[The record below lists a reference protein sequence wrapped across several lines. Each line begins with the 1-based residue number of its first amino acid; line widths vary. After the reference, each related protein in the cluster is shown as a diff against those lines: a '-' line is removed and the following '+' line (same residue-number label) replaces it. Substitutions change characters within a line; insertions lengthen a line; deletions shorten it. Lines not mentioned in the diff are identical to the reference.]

1 MSPLPEL
8 FRQWRKYSVGIGTHM
23 LFNPY
28 TPLSWQRLASNA
40 VGQAP
45 LLQVAGIREDWQMPA
60 GRPVCRFSTANS
72 RSDAAVVFFH
82 GGGFTAGSIHSHRP
96 MCGHL
101 ARATGLPVYSVDYRL
116 APEHPYPAAPDDC
129 EAAALALMAA
139 TGLPASRWIIAGD
152 SAGGNLALVTALR
165 LQRQGRKVAA
175 LLLLSPWCDPA
186 DTDLPWRFDPVINP
200 FWGMASARAYRGD
213 APAQT
218 PDLAP
223 LYADL
228 RGLPPVLLQ
237 AGREEILLPQI
248 EKLAAALRRD
258 DVDTTFQVYD
268 RLWHSGQMMA
278 AFSRSAAE
286 AVRQCGV
293 FAAQHLPAPR
303 AA

>member
-8 FRQWRKYSVGIGTHM
+8 FRLWRKYSVGIGTHV

-28 TPLSWQRLASNA
+28 TPLSWQRLASNS
-40 VGQAP
+40 VGQWP
-45 LLQVAGIREDWQMPA
+45 LLQVQGINEDWLIAA
-60 GRPVCRFSTANS
+60 GRPVCRFSTAES
-72 RSDAAVVFFH
+72 RSDAAMVFFH

-129 EAAALALMAA
+129 ERAALALMEH
-139 TGLPASRWIIAGD
+139 TGLPAARWVVAGD

-165 LQRQGRKVAA
+165 LKRQDRQAAA
-175 LLLLSPWCDPA
+175 LMLLSPWCDPA
-186 DTDLPWRFDPVINP
+186 STDLPWRFDPVINP
-200 FWGMASARAYRGD
+200 FWGMASARAYRGNT
-213 APAQT
+213 PAQE
-218 PDLAP
+218 PGLAP
-223 LYADL
+223 LYDDL

-237 AGREEILLPQI
+237 AGREEILFPQI
-248 EKLAAALRRD
+248 EALADALRLA
-258 DVDTTFQVYD
+258 DVNTTFQVYE

-293 FAAQHLPAPR
+293 FVEHHLPQQ